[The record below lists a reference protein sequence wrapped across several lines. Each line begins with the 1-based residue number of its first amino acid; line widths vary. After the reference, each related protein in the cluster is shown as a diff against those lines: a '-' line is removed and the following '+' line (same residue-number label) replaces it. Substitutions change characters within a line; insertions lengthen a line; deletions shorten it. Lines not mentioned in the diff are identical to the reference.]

1 MTALRY
7 QPVHGLPLPF
17 RPDVDTIPDTPF
29 VVHRESVQPEWI
41 DYNGHMNV
49 AYYVL
54 AFDHATD
61 RFFDLID
68 LGIDYVN
75 RTNNSAFVL
84 ETHVGYRRE
93 VQEGD
98 PLDFTFQLID
108 ADEKR
113 LHIYFE
119 MLHGREGW
127 LSATSELLALHVD
140 LDARRSMPFPDDLQ
154 RRIDRVR
161 AAHGDLPMPEGAG
174 RSIAIRRRT

>member
-17 RPDVDTIPDTPF
+17 RPGEDPIPKRPF
-29 VVHRESVQPEWI
+29 VIHRENVQSEWI

-61 RFFDLID
+61 RLFDLVDI
-68 LGIDYVN
+68 GIDYVN

-93 VQEGD
+93 VHEGD
-98 PLDFTFQLID
+98 PLDFTLQLID
-108 ADEKR
+108 ADDKR
-113 LHIYFE
+113 MHIYFE
-119 MLHGREGW
+119 MLHGGEGW
-127 LSATSELLALHVD
+127 LSATSELTVLHVD
-140 LDARRSMPFPDDLQ
+140 LDTRRSAPFPDGVKA
-154 RRIDRVR
+154 RIEAIF
-161 AAHGDLPMPEGAG
+161 AAHADLPRPEAVG
-174 RSIAIRRRT
+174 RALGIRRKG